1 MGMRKVIDEVRE
13 TVELIYGKT
22 PLLDAYLYRSRV
34 KCGKPQ
40 CRCMTSNYRHE
51 TWCLSYSQDGKSR
64 TRTVPLEL
72 LPVLRQMTINYRQ
85 ISGSSY
91 MGGQQKKVD
100 CARDR
105 QVRQARK
112 KLEQLHKTLLRLLD
126 STTKQEVLAG
136 RRLYK
141 RLMIEIKQ

>member
-1 MGMRKVIDEVRE
+1 MQRLEMGMRKVIDEVRE

-85 ISGSSY
+85 
-91 MGGQQKKVD
+91 
-100 CARDR
+100 
-105 QVRQARK
+105 VRQARK